1 MFLLDTKNVNLGIS
15 LYLNRISVFC
25 LKTSLYIQ
33 IGISDAL
40 LSIWSYIPNLRQS
53 HAMYKYDAIDQTL
66 VDQRVAQFRD
76 QVARRINGTLA
87 EEEFR
92 PLRLQNGLYHQR
104 HAYMLRVA
112 IPYGLLSA
120 KQLRTLALIAEK
132 YDRGYGHFTTRQN
145 IQFNW
150 IELEQ
155 TPDILAELAKVEMHA
170 IQTSGNCI
178 RNITSDAFAGVAG
191 DEYIDPRPVCEL
203 LRQWSTL
210 HPEFAHLP
218 RKFKFAINGAKEDR
232 TVLLCHDVGIEL
244 KKNAQGELVADI
256 YAGGGMGRTP
266 ILGQLIKQDLSWQVL
281 PSYLTALLRVYNRF
295 GRRDNLYKA
304 RIKILVKAL
313 GPEEFARQVEGEWTH
328 IKNGDDNFTQAE
340 WERVAKHFTKPAY
353 QQLSA
358 LSEQQIVAGAPE
370 TERSAFTRWL
380 ERNVKP
386 HQVAG
391 YASVILSLKPHGT
404 VAPGDATVAQMN
416 AIADLSDQYSFGELR
431 VTHEQN
437 LVLADVEQSKL
448 LELWQA
454 TKQQHVALP
463 NIGLLT
469 DIIACPGGDFCSL
482 ANAKSLPIAK
492 AIQER
497 FDNLDYLFDLGDI
510 SLNISGCIN
519 SCGHHHV
526 GNIGVLGVDKDGEEW
541 YQITLGGEQGNTAAI
556 GKVIGP
562 SFYADEIPDVIT
574 NIINT
579 YTEQR
584 TDDESFIDAYRRI
597 GVTPFKE
604 AAYKNAKKK
613 DKAVDQKESAAS

>member
-1 MFLLDTKNVNLGIS
+1 
-15 LYLNRISVFC
+15 
-25 LKTSLYIQ
+25 
-33 IGISDAL
+33 
-40 LSIWSYIPNLRQS
+40 
-53 HAMYKYDAIDQTL
+53 MYKYDQIDQTL
-66 VDQRVAQFRD
+66 VNERVVQFQD
-76 QVARRINGTLA
+76 QVERRINGSLP

-112 IPYGLLSA
+112 IPYGLLSSE
-120 KQLRTLALIAEK
+120 QLRTLAHIADK

-150 IELEQ
+150 IKLEES
-155 TPDILAELAKVEMHA
+155 PAILADLAKVQMHA

-178 RNITSDAFAGVAG
+178 RNITSDAFAGVAA
-191 DEYIDPRPVCEL
+191 DEYVDPRPVCEL

-210 HPEFAHLP
+210 HPEFAFLP
-218 RKFKFAINGAKEDR
+218 RKFKFAVTGAKEDR
-232 TVLLCHDVGIEL
+232 TILLCHDVGIVL
-244 KKNAQGELVADI
+244 RKNPQGQLLANI

-266 ILGQLIKQDLSWQVL
+266 ILGSLIKEDLPWNVL

-295 GRRDNLYKA
+295 GRRDNIYKA

-313 GPEEFARQVEGEWTH
+313 GPEEFARQVEGEWAT
-328 IKNGDDNFTQAE
+328 IKDGDDNFQQSE
-340 WERVAKHFTKPAY
+340 WDRVAKHFTKPAY
-353 QQLSA
+353 TTAKSLGTQELINSA
-358 LSEQQIVAGAPE
+358 SENEQA
-370 TERSAFTRWL
+370 AFARWL
-380 ERNVKP
+380 ERNVKA
-386 HQVAG
+386 HQVPG
-391 YASVILSLKPHGT
+391 YASVIFSLKPHGS
-404 VAPGDATVAQMN
+404 VAPGDATTEQML
-416 AIADLSDQYSFGELR
+416 AIADLANQYSFGELR

-437 LVLADVEQSKL
+437 LVLADVEQVKL
-448 LELWQA
+448 LELWHKAKAQN
-454 TKQQHVALP
+454 VVLP

-497 FDNLDYLFDLGDI
+497 FDDLDYLHNLGEI

-541 YQITLGGEQGNTAAI
+541 YQITLGGEQGNHASI

-562 SFYADEIPDVIT
+562 SFGAEQIPDVMAD
-574 NIINT
+574 IIDT
-579 YTEQR
+579 YVKHR
-584 TDDESFIDAYRRI
+584 TADEPFIETYRRL

-604 AAYKNAKKK
+604 AAYLNRS
-613 DKAVDQKESAAS
+613 KESAAAGASA

>member
-1 MFLLDTKNVNLGIS
+1 
-15 LYLNRISVFC
+15 
-25 LKTSLYIQ
+25 
-33 IGISDAL
+33 
-40 LSIWSYIPNLRQS
+40 
-53 HAMYKYDAIDQTL
+53 MYKYDSIDQTL

-76 QVARRINGTLA
+76 QVARRLDGSLA

-112 IPYGLLSA
+112 IPYGLFSA
-120 KQLRTLALIAEK
+120 KQLRTLALISEK

-145 IQFNW
+145 IQYNW
-150 IELEQ
+150 VTLED

-191 DEYIDPRPVCEL
+191 DEYVDTRPICEL

-210 HPEFAHLP
+210 HPEFANLP
-218 RKFKFAINGAKEDR
+218 RKFKFAVNGAKEDR

-244 KKNAQGELVADI
+244 KKNAAGELTADI

-266 ILGQLIKQDLSWQVL
+266 ILGSLIKQGLPWHVL

-313 GPEEFARQVEGEWTH
+313 GPEEFARQIEGEWAH

-340 WERVAKHFTKPAY
+340 WDRVAKHFTKPAY
-353 QQLSA
+353 KALTA
-358 LSEQQIVAGAPE
+358 LSNEQIIKTV
-370 TERSAFTRWL
+370 TEAEQAAFARWL

-386 HQVAG
+386 HQVPG

-404 VAPGDATVAQMN
+404 VAPGDATTAQMN

-431 VTHEQN
+431 ATHEQN
-437 LVLADVEQSKL
+437 LVLADVEQAKL
-448 LELWQA
+448 CELWQEA
-454 TKQQHVALP
+454 KKQKVALP
-463 NIGLLT
+463 NVGLLT

-497 FDNLDYLFDLGDI
+497 FDDLDYLFDLGDI

-541 YQITLGGEQGNTAAI
+541 YQITLGGEQGNEASI

-574 NIINT
+574 NVINT
-579 YTEQR
+579 YVAQR
-584 TDDESFIDAYRRI
+584 NEDESFIDAYRRL
-597 GVTPFKE
+597 GVIPFKE
-604 AAYKNAKKK
+604 VAYKNVKKK
-613 DKAVDQKESAAS
+613 EKLETVGDAS

>member
-1 MFLLDTKNVNLGIS
+1 
-15 LYLNRISVFC
+15 
-25 LKTSLYIQ
+25 
-33 IGISDAL
+33 
-40 LSIWSYIPNLRQS
+40 
-53 HAMYKYDAIDQTL
+53 MYKYDAIDQTL

-76 QVARRINGTLA
+76 QVARRMNGTLA

-244 KKNAQGELVADI
+244 KKNPKGELVADL

-266 ILGQLIKQDLSWQVL
+266 ILGQLIKQDLSWQLL

-313 GPEEFARQVEGEWTH
+313 GSEEFARQVEGEWTH

-340 WERVAKHFTKPAY
+340 WDRVAKHFTKPAY

-370 TERSAFTRWL
+370 TERSAFARWL

-454 TKQQHVALP
+454 AKQQHVALP

-541 YQITLGGEQGNTAAI
+541 YQITLGGEQGNDAAI

-574 NIINT
+574 NVINT
-579 YTEQR
+579 YVTQR

>member
-1 MFLLDTKNVNLGIS
+1 
-15 LYLNRISVFC
+15 
-25 LKTSLYIQ
+25 
-33 IGISDAL
+33 
-40 LSIWSYIPNLRQS
+40 
-53 HAMYKYDAIDQTL
+53 MYKYDHIDQTL
-66 VDQRVAQFRD
+66 VDQRVTQFRD
-76 QVARRINGTLA
+76 QVERRLNGTLA

-120 KQLRTLALIAEK
+120 KQLRTLAFIADK

-150 IELEQ
+150 VELEQ

-178 RNITSDAFAGVAG
+178 RNITSDAFAGVAA

-203 LRQWSTL
+203 LRQWSIL

-244 KKNAQGELVADI
+244 KKNAAGELTADI

-266 ILGQLIKQDLSWQVL
+266 ILGSLIKQGLPWQVL

-313 GPEEFARQVEGEWTH
+313 GPEEFARQVEGEWAQLHNET
-328 IKNGDDNFTQAE
+328 KQSNDNFTSTE
-340 WERVAKHFTKPAY
+340 WKRVAKHFTKPAY
-353 QQLSA
+353 QKLTAVSDA
-358 LSEQQIVAGAPE
+358 AILAEAPE
-370 TERSAFTRWL
+370 NERAAFARWV

-386 HQVAG
+386 HQVPG

-404 VAPGDATVAQMN
+404 VAPGDATSAQMN
-416 AIADLSDQYSFGELR
+416 AIADLADQYSFGELR

-454 TKQQHVALP
+454 AKQQHVALP

-497 FDNLDYLFDLGDI
+497 FDDLDYLFDLGDI

-541 YQITLGGEQGNTAAI
+541 YQITLGGDQGNNASI

-562 SFYADEIPDVIT
+562 SFYANEIPDVVT
-574 NIINT
+574 SLINT
-579 YTEQR
+579 YVEQR
-584 TDDESFIDAYRRI
+584 TNDEPFIETYRRL
-597 GVTPFKE
+597 GVAPFKE
-604 AAYKNAKKK
+604 AAYKNALNKN
-613 DKAVDQKESAAS
+613 DKHSKESTKGASA

>member
-1 MFLLDTKNVNLGIS
+1 MT
-15 LYLNRISVFC
+15 
-25 LKTSLYIQ
+25 
-33 IGISDAL
+33 
-40 LSIWSYIPNLRQS
+40 
-53 HAMYKYDAIDQTL
+53 MYKYDHIDQTL

-76 QVARRINGTLA
+76 QVARRLDGTLA

-112 IPYGLLSA
+112 IPYGLFNS
-120 KQLRTLALIAEK
+120 KQLRAMALIAKK

-145 IQFNW
+145 IQYNW
-150 IELEQ
+150 VTLED

-178 RNITSDAFAGVAG
+178 RNITSDAFAGVAA
-191 DEYIDPRPVCEL
+191 DEYVDTRPICEL

-218 RKFKFAINGAKEDR
+218 RKFKFAVNGAKEDR
-232 TVLLCHDVGIEL
+232 TILLCHDVGIEL
-244 KKNAQGELVADI
+244 KKNAAGELTVDI

-266 ILGQLIKQDLSWQVL
+266 ILGSLIKQGLPWNAL

-313 GPEEFARQVEGEWTH
+313 GPEEFARQVEGEWAH

-340 WERVAKHFTKPAY
+340 WDRVAKHFTKPAY
-353 QQLSA
+353 KALAKLSTEQIISA
-358 LSEQQIVAGAPE
+358 ASESEQA
-370 TERSAFTRWL
+370 AFARWL

-386 HQVAG
+386 HQVPG

-404 VAPGDATVAQMN
+404 VAPGDATTAQML
-416 AIADLSDQYSFGELR
+416 AIANLSDQYSFGELR
-431 VTHEQN
+431 ATHEQN
-437 LVLADVEQSKL
+437 LVLADVEQAKL
-448 LELWQA
+448 YELWQEA
-454 TKQQHVALP
+454 KKQKVALP
-463 NIGLLT
+463 NVGLLT

-482 ANAKSLPIAK
+482 ANAKSLPIAR

-497 FDNLDYLFDLGDI
+497 FDDLDYLFDLGDI

-541 YQITLGGEQGNTAAI
+541 YQITLGGEQGNDASI

-579 YTEQR
+579 YVKERTE
-584 TDDESFIDAYRRI
+584 DESFIASYRRL

-604 AAYKNAKKK
+604 AAYKDKLENAKKK
-613 DKAVDQKESAAS
+613 DEAKATGSAS

>member
-1 MFLLDTKNVNLGIS
+1 
-15 LYLNRISVFC
+15 
-25 LKTSLYIQ
+25 
-33 IGISDAL
+33 
-40 LSIWSYIPNLRQS
+40 
-53 HAMYKYDAIDQTL
+53 MYKYDHIDQTL

-76 QVARRINGTLA
+76 QVARRLDGSLA

-112 IPYGLLSA
+112 IPYGLFSS
-120 KQLRTLALIAEK
+120 KQLRMMATIAEK

-145 IQFNW
+145 IQYNW
-150 IELEQ
+150 LTLEDS
-155 TPDILAELAKVEMHA
+155 PNVLADLATVEMHA

-178 RNITSDAFAGVAG
+178 RNITSDAFAGVAA
-191 DEYIDPRPVCEL
+191 DEYVDPRPICEL

-218 RKFKFAINGAKEDR
+218 RKFKFAVNGAKEDR

-244 KKNAQGELVADI
+244 KKNSQGELIADI

-266 ILGQLIKQDLSWQVL
+266 ILGSLIKQGLPWQVL

-313 GPEEFARQVEGEWTH
+313 GPQEFARQVEGEWAH
-328 IKNGDDNFTQAE
+328 IQNSDDNFTQAE
-340 WERVAKHFTKPAY
+340 WDRVAKHFTKPAY
-353 QQLSA
+353 KA
-358 LSEQQIVAGAPE
+358 LEALTTEQVLALAPGAE
-370 TERSAFTRWL
+370 KQAFTRWL
-380 ERNVKP
+380 ERNVSA
-386 HQVAG
+386 HQMPG
-391 YASVILSLKPHGT
+391 YAIVSLSLKPHVV
-404 VAPGDATVAQMN
+404 VAPGDATTAQMN
-416 AIADLSDQYSFGELR
+416 AIADLADQYSFGELR
-431 VTHEQN
+431 ATHEQN
-437 LVLADVEQSKL
+437 LVLADVEQAKL
-448 LELWQA
+448 FELWQA
-454 TKQQHVALP
+454 AKKQNVALP
-463 NIGLLT
+463 NVGLLT

-482 ANAKSLPIAK
+482 ANAKSIPIAK

-497 FDNLDYLFDLGDI
+497 FDDLDYLFDLGDI

-541 YQITLGGEQGNTAAI
+541 YQITLGGEQGNDAAI

-562 SFYADEIPDVIT
+562 SFYADEIPDVMT
-574 NIINT
+574 NIIDT
-579 YTEQR
+579 YVAHR
-584 TDDESFIDAYRRI
+584 ADDESFIQAYKRL
-597 GVTPFKE
+597 GVAPFKE
-604 AAYKNAKKK
+604 AAYKNKGEHAKKI
-613 DKAVDQKESAAS
+613 DRAGAKA

>member
-1 MFLLDTKNVNLGIS
+1 
-15 LYLNRISVFC
+15 
-25 LKTSLYIQ
+25 
-33 IGISDAL
+33 
-40 LSIWSYIPNLRQS
+40 
-53 HAMYKYDAIDQTL
+53 MYKYDAIDQTL

-76 QVARRINGTLA
+76 QVARRMNGTLA

-120 KQLRTLALIAEK
+120 KQLRTLALIAQK

-145 IQFNW
+145 IQYNW
-150 IELEQ
+150 VELEQ

-244 KKNAQGELVADI
+244 KKNTQGELIADI

-266 ILGQLIKQDLSWQVL
+266 ILGSLIKQDVPWQVL

-313 GPEEFARQVEGEWTH
+313 GPQEFARQVEGEWTH

-340 WERVAKHFTKPAY
+340 WDRVAKHFTKPAY
-353 QQLSA
+353 KQLSA
-358 LSEQQIVAGAPE
+358 LSNEQIVAGAPE
-370 TERSAFTRWL
+370 TERSAFARWL
-380 ERNVKP
+380 ERNVKR
-386 HQVAG
+386 HQVPG

-454 TKQQHVALP
+454 AKQQHVALP

-497 FDNLDYLFDLGDI
+497 FDNLDYLFDLGNI

-541 YQITLGGEQGNTAAI
+541 YQITLGGEQGNDAAI

-579 YTEQR
+579 YVAQR
-584 TDDESFIDAYRRI
+584 TDDESFIDAYRRM
-597 GVTPFKE
+597 GVAPFKE
-604 AAYKNAKKK
+604 AAYKDKKENAQKK
-613 DKAVDQKESAAS
+613 DKAVHKKASAVSE

>member
-1 MFLLDTKNVNLGIS
+1 
-15 LYLNRISVFC
+15 
-25 LKTSLYIQ
+25 
-33 IGISDAL
+33 
-40 LSIWSYIPNLRQS
+40 
-53 HAMYKYDAIDQTL
+53 MYKYDAIDQAL
-66 VDQRVAQFRD
+66 VDQRVVQFRD
-76 QVARRINGTLA
+76 QVARRLNGSLA

-112 IPYGLLSA
+112 IPYGLLNS
-120 KQLRTLALIAEK
+120 KQLRTLALIAQQ

-145 IQFNW
+145 IQYNW
-150 IELEQ
+150 VNLEE

-178 RNITSDAFAGVAG
+178 RNITSDAFAGVAA
-191 DEYIDPRPVCEL
+191 DEYVDPRPVCEL

-244 KKNAQGELVADI
+244 KKNSAGELLANI

-266 ILGQLIKQDLSWQVL
+266 ILGSLIKEDLPWQLL

-313 GPEEFARQVEGEWTH
+313 GPQEFARQVEGEWIH
-328 IKNGDDNFTQAE
+328 IAKSDDNFTQSE
-340 WERVAKHFTKPAY
+340 WDRVAQHFTRPAY
-353 QQLSA
+353 KALITLSTEDL
-358 LSEQQIVAGAPE
+358 LSNLPITEKVAFA
-370 TERSAFTRWL
+370 RWH
-380 ERNVKP
+380 ERNVRA
-386 HQVAG
+386 HQVPG
-391 YASVILSLKPHGT
+391 YASVILSLKHHGI
-404 VAPGDATVAQMN
+404 APGDASSGQMN
-416 AIADLSDQYSFGELR
+416 AIADLADQYSFGELR
-431 VTHEQN
+431 ITHEQN
-437 LVLADVEQSKL
+437 LVLADVEQTQLFS
-448 LELWQA
+448 LWQA
-454 TKQQHVALP
+454 AKKQKVALP

-497 FDNLDYLFDLGDI
+497 FDDLDYLYDLGDI

-541 YQITLGGEQGNTAAI
+541 YQITLGGEQGNEAAI

-562 SFYADEIPDVIT
+562 SFYADEIPDVMT
-574 NIINT
+574 SIINT
-579 YTEQR
+579 YIGQR
-584 TDDESFIDAYRRI
+584 SHDESFIQTYRRL

-604 AAYKNAKKK
+604 AAYSNAKAK
-613 DKAVDQKESAAS
+613 VQKQDALGVPA

>member
-1 MFLLDTKNVNLGIS
+1 
-15 LYLNRISVFC
+15 
-25 LKTSLYIQ
+25 
-33 IGISDAL
+33 
-40 LSIWSYIPNLRQS
+40 
-53 HAMYKYDAIDQTL
+53 MYKYDAIDQTL

-76 QVARRINGTLA
+76 QVARRMNGTLA

-150 IELEQ
+150 IELDQ

-244 KKNAQGELVADI
+244 KKNTQGELIADI

-266 ILGQLIKQDLSWQVL
+266 ILGSLIKQDVPWQVL

-340 WERVAKHFTKPAY
+340 WDRVAKHFTKPAY

-358 LSEQQIVAGAPE
+358 LNEQQIVAGAPE
-370 TERSAFTRWL
+370 TERSAFARWL

-454 TKQQHVALP
+454 AKQQHVALP

-541 YQITLGGEQGNTAAI
+541 YQITLGGEQGNDAAI

-574 NIINT
+574 NVINT
-579 YTEQR
+579 YVAQR

-613 DKAVDQKESAAS
+613 DKVVDQKESAAS

>member
-1 MFLLDTKNVNLGIS
+1 
-15 LYLNRISVFC
+15 
-25 LKTSLYIQ
+25 
-33 IGISDAL
+33 
-40 LSIWSYIPNLRQS
+40 
-53 HAMYKYDAIDQTL
+53 MYKYDAIDQTL

-76 QVARRINGTLA
+76 QVARRLDGSLA

-112 IPYGLLSA
+112 IPYGLFSA
-120 KQLRTLALIAEK
+120 KQLRTLALISEK

-145 IQFNW
+145 IQYNW
-150 IELEQ
+150 VTLED

-191 DEYIDPRPVCEL
+191 DEYVDTRPICEL

-218 RKFKFAINGAKEDR
+218 RKFKFAVNGAKEDR

-244 KKNAQGELVADI
+244 KKNFTGELTADI
-256 YAGGGMGRTP
+256 FAGGGMGRTP
-266 ILGQLIKQDLSWQVL
+266 ILGSLIKQDLPWNVL

-313 GPEEFARQVEGEWTH
+313 GPEEFARQVEGEWAH

-340 WERVAKHFTKPAY
+340 WDRVAEHFTKPAY
-353 QQLSA
+353 KTLLA
-358 LSEQQIVAGAPE
+358 LTAEQVINGA
-370 TERSAFTRWL
+370 SDLDKAAFARWL

-386 HQVAG
+386 HQVPG

-404 VAPGDATVAQMN
+404 VAPGDATTAQMY
-416 AIADLSDQYSFGELR
+416 AIADLADHYSFGELR
-431 VTHEQN
+431 ATHEQN
-437 LVLADVEQSKL
+437 LLLADVEQAKL
-448 LELWQA
+448 YELWQEA
-454 TKQQHVALP
+454 KKQKVALP
-463 NIGLLT
+463 NVGLLT

-497 FDNLDYLFDLGDI
+497 FDDLNYLFDLGDI

-541 YQITLGGEQGNTAAI
+541 YQITLGGEQGNDAAI

-562 SFYADEIPDVIT
+562 SFYADEIPDVMT
-574 NIINT
+574 NVINT
-579 YTEQR
+579 YVEQR
-584 TDDESFIDAYRRI
+584 SEGESFIDAYRRL

-613 DKAVDQKESAAS
+613 DKTEKANGEDAS

>member
-1 MFLLDTKNVNLGIS
+1 
-15 LYLNRISVFC
+15 
-25 LKTSLYIQ
+25 
-33 IGISDAL
+33 
-40 LSIWSYIPNLRQS
+40 
-53 HAMYKYDAIDQTL
+53 MYKYDHIDQTL
-66 VDQRVAQFRD
+66 VDQRVIQFRD
-76 QVARRINGTLA
+76 QVERRLNGTLA

-132 YDRGYGHFTTRQN
+132 YDRAYGHFTTRQN

-150 IELEQ
+150 IELDQ

-244 KKNAQGELVADI
+244 KKNTQGELIADI

-266 ILGQLIKQDLSWQVL
+266 ILGSLIKQDVSWQVL

-295 GRRDNLYKA
+295 GRRDSLYKA

-313 GPEEFARQVEGEWTH
+313 GPQEFARQVEGEWTH
-328 IKNGDDNFTQAE
+328 IKNGNDNFTQAE
-340 WERVAKHFTKPAY
+340 WDRVAKHFTKPAY
-353 QQLSA
+353 KQLSA
-358 LSEQQIVAGAPE
+358 LSNENIVVGAPE
-370 TERSAFTRWL
+370 AERSAFARWL
-380 ERNVKP
+380 VRNVKP
-386 HQVAG
+386 HQVPG

-448 LELWQA
+448 VELWQA
-454 TKQQHVALP
+454 AKQQHVALP

-541 YQITLGGEQGNTAAI
+541 YQITLGGEQGNDAAI

-579 YTEQR
+579 YVAQR
-584 TDDESFIDAYRRI
+584 MVDESFIDAYRRM
-597 GVTPFKE
+597 GVAPFKE
-604 AAYKNAKKK
+604 AAYQNAQKK
-613 DKAVDQKESAAS
+613 DKAVHKKESAASE

>member
-1 MFLLDTKNVNLGIS
+1 
-15 LYLNRISVFC
+15 
-25 LKTSLYIQ
+25 
-33 IGISDAL
+33 
-40 LSIWSYIPNLRQS
+40 
-53 HAMYKYDAIDQTL
+53 MYKYDAIDQTL

-76 QVARRINGTLA
+76 QVARRLDGTLA

-112 IPYGLLSA
+112 IPYGLFSA
-120 KQLRTLALIAEK
+120 KQLRTLALISEK

-145 IQFNW
+145 IQYNW
-150 IELEQ
+150 VTLED

-178 RNITSDAFAGVAG
+178 RNITSDAFAGVAA
-191 DEYIDPRPVCEL
+191 DEYVDTRPICEL

-218 RKFKFAINGAKEDR
+218 RKFKFAVNGANEDR

-244 KKNAQGELVADI
+244 KKSPNINNGELTADI

-266 ILGQLIKQDLSWQVL
+266 ILGSLIKQGLPWNVL

-313 GPEEFARQVEGEWTH
+313 GPEEFARQVEGEWAH
-328 IKNGDDNFTQAE
+328 IKNSDDNFTQAE
-340 WERVAKHFTKPAY
+340 WDRVAQHFTKPAY
-353 QQLSA
+353 KILPA
-358 LSEQQIVAGAPE
+358 LSNEEIIHTAAQTEQA
-370 TERSAFTRWL
+370 AFSRWL

-386 HQVAG
+386 HQVPG

-404 VAPGDATVAQMN
+404 VAPGDATTAQMI

-437 LVLADVEQSKL
+437 LVLADVEQAKL
-448 LELWQA
+448 YELWQEA
-454 TKQQHVALP
+454 KKQKVALP
-463 NIGLLT
+463 NVGLLT

-497 FDNLDYLFDLGDI
+497 FDDLDYLFDLGDI

-541 YQITLGGEQGNTAAI
+541 YQITLGGEQGNNASI

-562 SFYADEIPDVIT
+562 SFYANEIPDVIT
-574 NIINT
+574 NVINT
-579 YTEQR
+579 YVGER
-584 TDDESFIDAYRRI
+584 NGDEPFIETYRRI
-597 GVTPFKE
+597 GVAPFKE
-604 AAYKNAKKK
+604 AAYKDKNENAKKK
-613 DKAVDQKESAAS
+613 EKAIEGGVA

>member
-1 MFLLDTKNVNLGIS
+1 
-15 LYLNRISVFC
+15 
-25 LKTSLYIQ
+25 
-33 IGISDAL
+33 
-40 LSIWSYIPNLRQS
+40 
-53 HAMYKYDAIDQTL
+53 MYKYDAIDQTL
-66 VDQRVAQFRD
+66 VDERVAQFRD
-76 QVARRINGTLA
+76 QVARRLNGSLA

-120 KQLRTLALIAEK
+120 KQLRTLALISEK

-145 IQFNW
+145 IQYNW
-150 IELEQ
+150 VTLEE

-178 RNITSDAFAGVAG
+178 RNITSDAFAGVTA
-191 DEYIDPRPVCEL
+191 DEYVDTRPICEL

-218 RKFKFAINGAKEDR
+218 RKFKFAVNGAKEDR

-244 KKNAQGELVADI
+244 KKNPDVNNGALTANI

-266 ILGQLIKQDLSWQVL
+266 ILGSLIKQDLPWQLL
-281 PSYLTALLRVYNRF
+281 PSYLTSLLRVYNRF

-313 GPEEFARQVEGEWTH
+313 GPQEFARQVEGEWIH
-328 IKNGDDNFTQAE
+328 IKDGDDNFTQAE
-340 WERVAKHFTKPAY
+340 WDRVARHFTRPAY
-353 QQLSA
+353 KSLQSLTT
-358 LSEQQIVAGAPE
+358 EQVLTHAPE
-370 TERSAFTRWL
+370 AERIAFTRWL
-380 ERNVKP
+380 ERNVRE
-386 HQVAG
+386 HQVPG

-404 VAPGDATVAQMN
+404 VAPGDATTAQML
-416 AIADLSDQYSFGELR
+416 AIADLADQYSFGELR

-437 LVLADVEQSKL
+437 LVLADVEQAKL
-448 LELWQA
+448 YELWQEA
-454 TKQQHVALP
+454 KKQKVALP
-463 NIGLLT
+463 NVGLLT

-497 FDNLDYLFDLGDI
+497 FDDLDYLFDLGDI

-541 YQITLGGEQGNTAAI
+541 YQITLGGEQGNHAAI

-574 NIINT
+574 NIINIFVKER
-579 YTEQR
+579 TE
-584 TDDESFIDAYRRI
+584 DESFIGTYRRI

-604 AAYKNAKKK
+604 AAYQDKKEHSKKVDVAKNNSSET
-613 DKAVDQKESAAS
+613 KAVLGEAL

>member
-1 MFLLDTKNVNLGIS
+1 
-15 LYLNRISVFC
+15 
-25 LKTSLYIQ
+25 
-33 IGISDAL
+33 
-40 LSIWSYIPNLRQS
+40 
-53 HAMYKYDAIDQTL
+53 MYKYDAIDQTL

-150 IELEQ
+150 IELDQ

-244 KKNAQGELVADI
+244 KKNAAGELIADI

-266 ILGQLIKQDLSWQVL
+266 ILGSLIKQDVPWQVL

-313 GPEEFARQVEGEWTH
+313 GTEEFARQVEGEWTH

-353 QQLSA
+353 KQLSA
-358 LSEQQIVAGAPE
+358 LSEQQIVAGATE
-370 TERSAFTRWL
+370 TERSAFARWL

-386 HQVAG
+386 HQVPG

-454 TKQQHVALP
+454 AKQQHVALP

-541 YQITLGGEQGNTAAI
+541 YQITLGGEQGNDAAI

-574 NIINT
+574 NVINT
-579 YTEQR
+579 YVAQR

>member
-1 MFLLDTKNVNLGIS
+1 
-15 LYLNRISVFC
+15 
-25 LKTSLYIQ
+25 
-33 IGISDAL
+33 
-40 LSIWSYIPNLRQS
+40 
-53 HAMYKYDAIDQTL
+53 MYKYDAIDQTL
-66 VDQRVAQFRD
+66 VDERVTQFRN
-76 QVARRINGTLA
+76 QVERRLNGTLA

-132 YDRGYGHFTTRQN
+132 YDRDYGHFTTRQN
-145 IQFNW
+145 IQYNW
-150 IELEQ
+150 VNLEE

-178 RNITSDAFAGVAG
+178 RNITSDAFAGVAA
-191 DEYIDPRPVCEL
+191 DEYVDPRPVCEL

-232 TVLLCHDVGIEL
+232 TILLCHDVGIEL
-244 KKNAQGELVADI
+244 KKDATGQLLADL

-266 ILGQLIKQDLSWQVL
+266 ILGSLIKQGLPWQLL

-313 GPEEFARQVEGEWTH
+313 GPEEFARQVEGEWAH
-328 IKNGDDNFTQAE
+328 IANSDDNLTQAE
-340 WERVAKHFTKPAY
+340 WDRVAKHFTKPAY
-353 QQLSA
+353 KTLHSLTTEQLIASTPQA
-358 LSEQQIVAGAPE
+358 DQVAFA
-370 TERSAFTRWL
+370 RWH
-380 ERNVKP
+380 ERNVRA
-386 HQVAG
+386 HQVPG
-391 YASVILSLKPHGT
+391 YASVILSLKHHGI
-404 VAPGDATVAQMN
+404 APGDASTAQMN
-416 AIADLSDQYSFGELR
+416 AIANLADQFSFGELR

-437 LVLADVEQSKL
+437 LVLADVEQTQL
-448 LELWQA
+448 FALWQEA
-454 TKQQHVALP
+454 KKQKIALP

-497 FDNLDYLFDLGDI
+497 FDDLDYLYDLGDI

-541 YQITLGGEQGNTAAI
+541 YQITLGGEQGNDAAI

-562 SFYADEIPDVIT
+562 SFYADEIPNVMT
-574 NIINT
+574 SIIDA
-579 YTEQR
+579 YVGGRSE
-584 TDDESFIDAYRRI
+584 DESFIETYRRL

-604 AAYKNAKKK
+604 AAYKNARA
-613 DKAVDQKESAAS
+613 KAAKQDSSGALSS

>member
-1 MFLLDTKNVNLGIS
+1 MT
-15 LYLNRISVFC
+15 
-25 LKTSLYIQ
+25 
-33 IGISDAL
+33 
-40 LSIWSYIPNLRQS
+40 
-53 HAMYKYDAIDQTL
+53 MYKYDAIDQTL
-66 VDQRVAQFRD
+66 VNERVSQFRD
-76 QVARRINGTLA
+76 QVARRLDGTLP

-112 IPYGLLSA
+112 IPYGLLSSD
-120 KQLRTLALIAEK
+120 QLRTLAKIATQ

-145 IQFNW
+145 IQYNW
-150 IELEQ
+150 VELEQ
-155 TPDILAELAKVEMHA
+155 TPDILADLAKVQMHA

-178 RNITSDAFAGVAG
+178 RNITSDAFAGIAG
-191 DEYIDPRPVCEL
+191 DEYVDPRPVCEL

-244 KKNAQGELVADI
+244 KKSPQGELVADI

-266 ILGQLIKQDLSWQVL
+266 ILGQLIKQALPWQLL

-313 GPEEFARQVEGEWTH
+313 GPEEFARQVEGEWAY
-328 IKNGDDNFTQAE
+328 IAKGDDNFTQAE
-340 WERVAKHFTKPAY
+340 WDRVAKHFTKPAY
-353 QQLSA
+353 KNLSA
-358 LSEQQIVAGAPE
+358 ISDEALNTQFASELD
-370 TERSAFTRWL
+370 TNERIAFARWL
-380 ERNVKP
+380 ERNVRA
-386 HQVAG
+386 HQVPG

-404 VAPGDATVAQMN
+404 AAPGDATTEQMN
-416 AIADLSDQYSFGELR
+416 AIADLADQYSFGELR

-437 LVLADVEQSKL
+437 LVLADVEQSEL
-448 LELWQA
+448 LNLWRA
-454 TKQQHVALP
+454 AKKQNLVIP

-469 DIIACPGGDFCSL
+469 DLIACPGGDFCSL

-497 FDNLDYLFDLGDI
+497 FDDLDYLYDLGNI

-541 YQITLGGEQGNTAAI
+541 YQITLGGDQGFNAAI

-579 YTEQR
+579 YVAQR
-584 TDDESFIDAYRRI
+584 NADESFVEAYRRL

-604 AAYKNAKKK
+604 AAYLNAKKK
-613 DKAVDQKESAAS
+613 SKTESASSEGAAS